1 MSFVDL
7 SIEQEYR
14 TDSNP
19 PINLYIQCLEHSKK
33 FDRSAGFFSSSGIA
47 QAAQGFANF
56 IHNEGKIRL
65 VVSPEFSKEDIDA
78 IVSGYNQ
85 RGEIVERCMMRTI
98 ESIKDGLEKDRFE
111 ALSWLIANNRLDI
124 KVAIRVDRKGNP
136 VRAIHHEKMGIFYDE
151 KNDMVAFSGS
161 SNESRSG
168 WVDNFESIDVYKSW
182 GDDSDCNRVK
192 NKKKNFEKLWSNGTR
207 FLEVKVIPKAVK
219 DIIIRKAPQNPPT
232 KDKTIEIQ
240 DFLDNS
246 FDEGVKYPDW
256 LIDKGLR
263 PYQTEMIKLWNEA
276 NKNGIFS
283 MATGTGK
290 TITAL
295 AAAADLFYEKGKL
308 LVVVC
313 CPNTALVNQW
323 EEEAR
328 QFNFK
333 PVLVMTNYKKWVPKV
348 KKLKRT
354 LETDIINVG
363 MIIATAQ
370 SMFSQNDRLLNQL
383 VTNKEIPTLF
393 IADEVHNLG
402 SKEIR
407 KKLPNYFNC
416 KIGLTATPKRYFDET
431 GTNALF
437 KYFGEPLP
445 IDPPVDLEF
454 AIKNNFLC
462 EYNYYPYIVYLTD
475 EETQEY
481 HDLTLKISKLSNF
494 IDIDDPQLQRLFEKR
509 VGILND
515 AENKIETLN
524 QILIEKGTLT
534 KSLFFCSPNQINNI
548 SSMLIEEHN
557 YHLKK
562 ITYKENAK
570 EKKRI
575 IQEFGDEIID
585 ALCAISVIDEGL
597 DVPATE
603 NGFFLASTGNKKQ
616 FIQRRGRVLRKSDGK
631 DHANIYDFIVIPNGN
646 FDQNTNIVKKA
657 LEREIIRFKE
667 FCDLAT
673 NQLEAKEVI
682 LQIALDNNIII

>member
-1 MSFVDL
+1 MLRNLD
-7 SIEQEYR
+7 IGQEYR
-14 TDSNP
+14 TDGIP
-19 PINLYIQCLEHSKK
+19 PVNFYINCLENSTK

-47 QAAQGFANF
+47 QVAQGFANF

-78 IVSGYNQ
+78 IVSGYKQ
-85 RGEIVERCMMRTI
+85 RDEIVERCMIRSI
-98 ESIKDGLEKDRFE
+98 ESIKDGLEKNRFDS
-111 ALSWLIANNRLDI
+111 LSWLIANNRLDI
-124 KVAIRVDRKGNP
+124 KVAIRVDKKGNP
-136 VRAIHHEKMGIFYDE
+136 IRAMHHEKMGIFYDE

-161 SNESRSG
+161 SNETRSG

-182 GDDSDCNRVK
+182 ENESDFNRVK
-192 NKKKNFEKLWSNGTR
+192 KKKINFEKLWSNGTK

-219 DIIIRKAPQNPPT
+219 DIIIREAPKNPPI
-232 KDKTIEIQ
+232 KEKTIDIEG
-240 DFLDNS
+240 LSDNS

-256 LIDKGLR
+256 LSDVGLR
-263 PYQTEMIKLWNEA
+263 PYQTKMIKLWNEA
-276 NKNGIFS
+276 NRNGIFS

-323 EEEAR
+323 DDEAR
-328 QFNFK
+328 KFNFK
-333 PVLVMTNYKKWVPKV
+333 PVLAMTNYKKWVPEV
-348 KKLKRT
+348 KTLKRS
-354 LETDIINVG
+354 LETEVINVG

-370 SMFSQNDRLLNQL
+370 SMFSKSDRLFQL
-383 VTNKEIPTLF
+383 LQSNNDIPTLF

-402 SKEIR
+402 SKDTR
-407 KKLPNYFNC
+407 KKLPENIDN
-416 KIGLTATPKRYFDET
+416 KIGLTATPNRYFDET
-431 GTNALF
+431 GTKALF

-454 AIKNNFLC
+454 AIKNKYLC
-462 EYNYYPYIVYLTD
+462 EYNYYPRIVYLTD

-481 HDLTLKISKLSNF
+481 HDITLEINKYISWMDLDEPK
-494 IDIDDPQLQRLFEKR
+494 LQRLFEKR

-515 AENKIETLN
+515 AENKIEALN
-524 QILIEKGTLT
+524 QILIERGTST
-534 KSLFFCSPNQINNI
+534 KSLFFCSPNQINDV
-548 SSMLIEEHN
+548 SLLLIGTHN
-557 YHLKK
+557 YHIKK

-575 IQEFGDEIID
+575 IQEFGDEVID

-603 NGFFLASTGNKKQ
+603 NAFFLASTGNEKQ
-616 FIQRRGRVLRKSDGK
+616 FIQRRGRVLRKSPGK
-631 DHANIYDFIVIPNGN
+631 NEANIYDFIVIPNGN
-646 FDQNTNIVKKA
+646 FDEKTDIVRKA
-657 LEREIIRFKE
+657 LERELNRFTE
-667 FCDLAT
+667 FCSLAK
-673 NQLEAKEVI
+673 NNLEAKDVLLE
-682 LQIALDNNIII
+682 IALANNIII